1 MEENKHAAA
10 AASVDQRLGTAP
22 LVPLIFSLALPTALA
37 QLVNMLYNIV
47 DRIYV
52 GHIPGSGSLALAGL
66 GVTYP
71 IIVLITAFSN
81 LIGMGGAPRASV
93 AMGRGDYKTAEKIL
107 GNCITLLIVLSVVL
121 SVVFTIYGEP
131 VLRAFGASEN
141 TLPYAMAY
149 LRIYLMGTIFVQFTL
164 GMTPFIT
171 NQGFAKTSMATTC
184 IGAVCNIVLDPVFI
198 YGFNMGVEG
207 AAIATI
213 LSQAVSAVWVL
224 IFFTGKRSVLRI
236 RKENL
241 IPAGRTLALVLSL
254 GVSPFLMTA
263 TECVIQLAF
272 NTGAATYGGDS
283 AVAIMSILF
292 SVAQI
297 ANLPVQGF
305 CQGAQ
310 PVVGFN
316 FGARK
321 MERVRQAFKIML
333 AVSMG
338 VTTVVVGAGLFL
350 HGRAAGLPADLPRP
364 WRSQDQHVHRPA
376 AQGDPAAAPLPRHP
390 AGVRRAGPQPAG
402 GPLCGR
408 TGQRHH
414 LGIHLHH
421 PLLRHRVE
429 EAEIHHLKEVP
440 CWRNISLSFSSPWS
454 RSSSC
459 GEPSPSGWVWG
470 WTSCLPISWPSWATW
485 SRCRSSI
492 CSPASS

>member
-321 MERVRQAFKIML
+321 LERVRQAFKIML

-338 VTTVVVGAGLFL
+338 VTTVVVGAVELAPQLFLGLFSSDAEL
-350 HGRAAGLPADLPRP
+350 IALGTAPLRIYMLGFFFMGAQLACQQTFLGLGEAKISMFIALLRKVILLLPLSLVIPRVFGALGL
-364 WRSQDQHVHRPA
+364 SQLVGLYVAEPVSDIISA
-376 AQGDPAAAPLPRHP
+376 STCTILFFAIEWKKLKPAAA
-390 AGVRRAGPQPAG
+390 
-402 GPLCGR
+402 
-408 TGQRHH
+408 
-414 LGIHLHH
+414 
-421 PLLRHRVE
+421 
-429 EAEIHHLKEVP
+429 
-440 CWRNISLSFSSPWS
+440 
-454 RSSSC
+454 
-459 GEPSPSGWVWG
+459 
-470 WTSCLPISWPSWATW
+470 
-485 SRCRSSI
+485 
-492 CSPASS
+492 

>member
-1 MEENKHAAA
+1 MEENKRAVG
-10 AASVDQRLGTAP
+10 SVDQRLGTAP

-52 GHIPGSGSLALAGL
+52 GHIPGTGSLALAGL

-93 AMGRGDYKTAEKIL
+93 AVGRGDYKTAEKIL
-107 GNCITLLIVLSVVL
+107 GNCVTLLIVLSVAL
-121 SVVFTIYGEP
+121 SVVFTVFGEP

-141 TLPYAMAY
+141 TLPYAMSY
-149 LRIYLMGTIFVQFTL
+149 LRIYLLGTIFVQFTL

-171 NQGFAKTSMATTC
+171 NQGFAGTSMATTC
-184 IGAVCNIVLDPVFI
+184 IGAVSNIILDPIFI
-198 YGFNMGVEG
+198 YGLNMGVEG

-213 LSQAVSAVWVL
+213 LSQAISAVWVL
-224 IFFTGKRSVLRI
+224 VFFTGKRSVLRI
-236 RKENL
+236 RKVNL
-241 IPAGRTLALVLSL
+241 IPDGKTLALVLSL

-297 ANLPVQGF
+297 SNLPVQGF

-321 MERVRQAFKIML
+321 LERVRQAFLIML
-333 AVSMG
+333 AVSVG
-338 VTTVVVGAGLFL
+338 ITTVVVGAVEIAPQMFLGLFSSD
-350 HGRAAGLPADLPRP
+350 ADLI
-364 WRSQDQHVHRPA
+364 A
-376 AQGDPAAAPLPRHP
+376 LGTAPLRIYMMGSFFMG
-390 AGVRRAGPQPAG
+390 AQLACQQ
-402 GPLCGR
+402 
-408 TGQRHH
+408 TF
-414 LGIHLHH
+414 LGLGEAKISMFVA
-421 PLLRHRVE
+421 LLRKVILLMPLALILPGVFGALGGSQLLGLYVAEPVSDFVSATTCTIIFFAVE
-429 EAEIHHLKEVP
+429 WKKL
-440 CWRNISLSFSSPWS
+440 N
-454 RSSSC
+454 
-459 GEPSPSGWVWG
+459 
-470 WTSCLPISWPSWATW
+470 
-485 SRCRSSI
+485 
-492 CSPASS
+492 PAPKTNG

>member
-184 IGAVCNIVLDPVFI
+184 IGAVCNIVLDPIFI

-321 MERVRQAFKIML
+321 LERVRQAFKIML

-338 VTTVVVGAGLFL
+338 VTTVVVGAVELAPQLFLGLFSSDAEL
-350 HGRAAGLPADLPRP
+350 IALGT
-364 WRSQDQHVHRPA
+364 
-376 AQGDPAAAPLPRHP
+376 APLRIYMMGFFFMG
-390 AGVRRAGPQPAG
+390 AQLACQQ
-402 GPLCGR
+402 
-408 TGQRHH
+408 TF
-414 LGIHLHH
+414 LGLGEAKISMFIA
-421 PLLRHRVE
+421 LLRKVILLLPLSLVIPRVFGALGLSQLVGLYV
-429 EAEIHHLKEVP
+429 AEPVSDIISASTCTILFFAIEWKKLK
-440 CWRNISLSFSSPWS
+440 S
-454 RSSSC
+454 
-459 GEPSPSGWVWG
+459 
-470 WTSCLPISWPSWATW
+470 TT
-485 SRCRSSI
+485 
-492 CSPASS
+492 

>member
-1 MEENKHAAA
+1 MEENKRAVG
-10 AASVDQRLGTAP
+10 SVDQRLGTAP

-52 GHIPGSGSLALAGL
+52 GHIPGTGSLALAGL

-107 GNCITLLIVLSVVL
+107 GNCVTLLIVLSVAL
-121 SVVFTIYGEP
+121 SVVFTVFGEP

-141 TLPYAMAY
+141 TLPYAMSY
-149 LRIYLMGTIFVQFTL
+149 LRIYLLGTIFVQFTL

-171 NQGFAKTSMATTC
+171 NQGFAGTSMATTC
-184 IGAVCNIVLDPVFI
+184 IGAVSNIILDPIFI
-198 YGFNMGVEG
+198 YGLNMGVEG

-213 LSQAVSAVWVL
+213 LSQAISAVWVL
-224 IFFTGKRSVLRI
+224 VFFTGKRSVLRI
-236 RKENL
+236 RKANL
-241 IPAGRTLALVLSL
+241 IPDGKTLALILSL

-316 FGARK
+316 FGAQK
-321 MERVRQAFKIML
+321 LARVRQAFKIML

-338 VTTVVVGAGLFL
+338 VTTVVVGAVEIAPQLFLGLFSSD
-350 HGRAAGLPADLPRP
+350 AGLIAL
-364 WRSQDQHVHRPA
+364 
-376 AQGDPAAAPLPRHP
+376 GTAPLRIYM
-390 AGVRRAGPQPAG
+390 
-402 GPLCGR
+402 
-408 TGQRHH
+408 
-414 LGIHLHH
+414 LGYFFMGAQLACQQTFLGLGEAKISMFIA
-421 PLLRHRVE
+421 LLRKVILLLPLSLVIPRVFGALGLSQLLGLYL
-429 EAEIHHLKEVP
+429 AE
-440 CWRNISLSFSSPWS
+440 
-454 RSSSC
+454 
-459 GEPSPSGWVWG
+459 
-470 WTSCLPISWPSWATW
+470 PISDIVSASTCTILFFVIEWKKLKD
-485 SRCRSSI
+485 
-492 CSPASS
+492 SPRTAQ

>member
-241 IPAGRTLALVLSL
+241 IPAGRTLTLVLSL

-321 MERVRQAFKIML
+321 LERVRQAFKIML

-338 VTTVVVGAGLFL
+338 VTTVVVGAVELAPQLFLGLFSSD
-350 HGRAAGLPADLPRP
+350 AGLIAL
-364 WRSQDQHVHRPA
+364 
-376 AQGDPAAAPLPRHP
+376 GAAPLRIYM
-390 AGVRRAGPQPAG
+390 
-402 GPLCGR
+402 
-408 TGQRHH
+408 
-414 LGIHLHH
+414 LGFFFMGAQLACQQTFLGLGEAKISMFIA
-421 PLLRHRVE
+421 LLRKVILLLPLSLVIPRVFGALGLSQLVGLYV
-429 EAEIHHLKEVP
+429 AEPVSDIISASTCTILFFAIEWKKLK
-440 CWRNISLSFSSPWS
+440 S
-454 RSSSC
+454 
-459 GEPSPSGWVWG
+459 
-470 WTSCLPISWPSWATW
+470 TT
-485 SRCRSSI
+485 
-492 CSPASS
+492 

>member
-1 MEENKHAAA
+1 MEEHQSAAAKA

-52 GHIPGSGSLALAGL
+52 GHIPGTGSLALAGL

-107 GNCITLLIVLSVVL
+107 GNCITLLVILSVLL
-121 SVVFTIYGEP
+121 SVVFTIFGEP
-131 VLRAFGASEN
+131 ILMAFGASEN
-141 TLPYAMAY
+141 TLPYAMSY
-149 LRIYLMGTIFVQFTL
+149 LRIYLLGTLFVQFTL

-184 IGAVCNIVLDPVFI
+184 IGAISNIILDPVFI
-198 YGFNMGVEG
+198 FGFNMGVQG

-213 LSQAVSAVWVL
+213 LSQAISAVWVL
-224 IFFTGKRSVLRI
+224 AFFTGKRSVLRI
-236 RKENL
+236 RKANL
-241 IPAGRTLALVLSL
+241 VPDGKTLALVLSL

-316 FGARK
+316 FGAQK
-321 MERVRQAFKIML
+321 LARVRQAFKIML

-338 VTTVVVGAGLFL
+338 VTTVVVGAVEIAPQLFLGLFSSD
-350 HGRAAGLPADLPRP
+350 AGLIAL
-364 WRSQDQHVHRPA
+364 
-376 AQGDPAAAPLPRHP
+376 GTAPLRIYM
-390 AGVRRAGPQPAG
+390 
-402 GPLCGR
+402 
-408 TGQRHH
+408 
-414 LGIHLHH
+414 LGYFFMGAQLACQQTFLGLGEARISMFIA
-421 PLLRHRVE
+421 LLRKVILLLPLSLVIPRVFGALGLSQLLGLYL
-429 EAEIHHLKEVP
+429 AE
-440 CWRNISLSFSSPWS
+440 
-454 RSSSC
+454 
-459 GEPSPSGWVWG
+459 
-470 WTSCLPISWPSWATW
+470 PISDIVSASTCTILFFVIEWKKLKD
-485 SRCRSSI
+485 
-492 CSPASS
+492 SPRTAQ

>member
-1 MEENKHAAA
+1 MEANKHE
-10 AASVDQRLGTAP
+10 ASASSADQRLGTAP
-22 LVPLIFSLALPTALA
+22 LTPLIFKLALPTALA

-52 GHIPGSGSLALAGL
+52 GHIPETGSLALAGL

-107 GNCITLLIVLSVVL
+107 GNCITLLVVLSVLL
-121 SVVFTIYGEP
+121 SVVFTIFGEP
-131 VLRAFGASEN
+131 ILMAFGASEN
-141 TLPYAMAY
+141 TLPYAMSY
-149 LRIYLMGTIFVQFTL
+149 LRIYLLGTLFVQFTL

-184 IGAVCNIVLDPVFI
+184 IGAISNIILDPVFI
-198 YGFNMGVEG
+198 FGFNMGVQG

-213 LSQAVSAVWVL
+213 LSQAISAVWVL
-224 IFFTGKRSVLRI
+224 AFFTGKRSVLRI
-236 RKENL
+236 RKANL
-241 IPAGRTLALVLSL
+241 VPDSKTLALVLSL

-316 FGARK
+316 FGAQK
-321 MERVRQAFKIML
+321 LARVRQAFKIML

-338 VTTVVVGAGLFL
+338 VTTVVVGAVEIAPQLFLGLFSSD
-350 HGRAAGLPADLPRP
+350 AGLIAL
-364 WRSQDQHVHRPA
+364 
-376 AQGDPAAAPLPRHP
+376 GTAPLRIYM
-390 AGVRRAGPQPAG
+390 
-402 GPLCGR
+402 
-408 TGQRHH
+408 
-414 LGIHLHH
+414 LGYFFMGAQLACQQTFLGLGEAKISMFIA
-421 PLLRHRVE
+421 LLRKVILLLPLSLVIPRVFGTLGLSQLLGLYL
-429 EAEIHHLKEVP
+429 AE
-440 CWRNISLSFSSPWS
+440 
-454 RSSSC
+454 
-459 GEPSPSGWVWG
+459 
-470 WTSCLPISWPSWATW
+470 PISDIVSASTCTILFFVIEWKKLKD
-485 SRCRSSI
+485 
-492 CSPASS
+492 SPRTAQ

>member
-1 MEENKHAAA
+1 MEEHQSAAAKA

-52 GHIPGSGSLALAGL
+52 GHIPGTGSLALAGL

-107 GNCITLLIVLSVVL
+107 GNCITLLVVLSVLL
-121 SVVFTIYGEP
+121 SVVFTIFGEP
-131 VLRAFGASEN
+131 ILMAFGASEN
-141 TLPYAMAY
+141 TLPFAMSY
-149 LRIYLMGTIFVQFTL
+149 LRIYLLGTLFVQFTL

-184 IGAVCNIVLDPVFI
+184 IGAISNIILDPVFI
-198 YGFNMGVEG
+198 FGFNMGVQG

-213 LSQAVSAVWVL
+213 LSQAISAVWVL
-224 IFFTGKRSVLRI
+224 AFFTGKRSVLRI
-236 RKENL
+236 RKANL
-241 IPAGRTLALVLSL
+241 VPDGKTLALVLSL

-316 FGARK
+316 FGAQK
-321 MERVRQAFKIML
+321 LARVRQAFKIML

-338 VTTVVVGAGLFL
+338 VTTVVVGAVEIAPQLFLGLFSSD
-350 HGRAAGLPADLPRP
+350 AGLIAL
-364 WRSQDQHVHRPA
+364 
-376 AQGDPAAAPLPRHP
+376 GTAPLRIYM
-390 AGVRRAGPQPAG
+390 
-402 GPLCGR
+402 
-408 TGQRHH
+408 
-414 LGIHLHH
+414 LGYFFMGAQLACQQTFLGLGEAKISMFIA
-421 PLLRHRVE
+421 LLRKVILLLPLSLIIPWVFGTLGLSQLLGLYL
-429 EAEIHHLKEVP
+429 AE
-440 CWRNISLSFSSPWS
+440 
-454 RSSSC
+454 
-459 GEPSPSGWVWG
+459 
-470 WTSCLPISWPSWATW
+470 PISDIVSASTCTILFFVIEWKKLKD
-485 SRCRSSI
+485 
-492 CSPASS
+492 SPRTAQ

>member
-1 MEENKHAAA
+1 MEENKRAVG
-10 AASVDQRLGTAP
+10 SVDQRLGTAP

-52 GHIPGSGSLALAGL
+52 GHIPGTGSLALAGL

-107 GNCITLLIVLSVVL
+107 GNCVTLLIVLSVAL
-121 SVVFTIYGEP
+121 SVVFTVFGEP

-141 TLPYAMAY
+141 TLPYAMSY
-149 LRIYLMGTIFVQFTL
+149 LRIYLLGTIFVQFTL

-184 IGAVCNIVLDPVFI
+184 IGAVSNIILDPIFI
-198 YGFNMGVEG
+198 YGLNMGVEG

-213 LSQAVSAVWVL
+213 LSQAISAVWVL
-224 IFFTGKRSVLRI
+224 VFFTGKRSVLRI
-236 RKENL
+236 RKANL
-241 IPAGRTLALVLSL
+241 IPDGKTLALILSL

-272 NTGAATYGGDS
+272 NTGAAAYGGDD

-321 MERVRQAFKIML
+321 LERVRKAFTIMM
-333 AVSMG
+333 AVSVG
-338 VTTVVVGAGLFL
+338 ITTVVVGAVEIAPQMFLGLFSSD
-350 HGRAAGLPADLPRP
+350 ADLI
-364 WRSQDQHVHRPA
+364 A
-376 AQGDPAAAPLPRHP
+376 LGTAPLRIYMMGSFFMG
-390 AGVRRAGPQPAG
+390 AQLACQQ
-402 GPLCGR
+402 
-408 TGQRHH
+408 TF
-414 LGIHLHH
+414 LGLGEAKISMFVA
-421 PLLRHRVE
+421 LLRKVILLLPLSIIIPRVFGAMGLSQLVGLYV
-429 EAEIHHLKEVP
+429 AEPVSDIISATTCTILFFVIDWKKLK
-440 CWRNISLSFSSPWS
+440 S
-454 RSSSC
+454 
-459 GEPSPSGWVWG
+459 
-470 WTSCLPISWPSWATW
+470 TT
-485 SRCRSSI
+485 
-492 CSPASS
+492 

>member
-321 MERVRQAFKIML
+321 LERVRQAFKIML

-338 VTTVVVGAGLFL
+338 VTTVVVGAVELAPQLFLGLFSNDAEL
-350 HGRAAGLPADLPRP
+350 IALGT
-364 WRSQDQHVHRPA
+364 
-376 AQGDPAAAPLPRHP
+376 APLRIYM
-390 AGVRRAGPQPAG
+390 
-402 GPLCGR
+402 
-408 TGQRHH
+408 
-414 LGIHLHH
+414 LGFFFMGAQLACQQTFLGLGEAKISMFIA
-421 PLLRHRVE
+421 LLRKVILLLPLSLVIPRVFGALGLSQLVGLYV
-429 EAEIHHLKEVP
+429 AEPVSDIISASTCTILFFAIEWKKLK
-440 CWRNISLSFSSPWS
+440 S
-454 RSSSC
+454 
-459 GEPSPSGWVWG
+459 
-470 WTSCLPISWPSWATW
+470 TT
-485 SRCRSSI
+485 
-492 CSPASS
+492 

>member
-184 IGAVCNIVLDPVFI
+184 IGAVCNIVLDPIFI

-338 VTTVVVGAGLFL
+338 VTTVVVGAVEIAPQLFLGLFSSDAEL
-350 HGRAAGLPADLPRP
+350 IALGT
-364 WRSQDQHVHRPA
+364 
-376 AQGDPAAAPLPRHP
+376 APLRIYM
-390 AGVRRAGPQPAG
+390 
-402 GPLCGR
+402 
-408 TGQRHH
+408 
-414 LGIHLHH
+414 LGFFFMGAQLACQQTFLGLGEAKISMFIA
-421 PLLRHRVE
+421 LLRKVILLLPLSLVIPQVFGALGLSQLLGLYV
-429 EAEIHHLKEVP
+429 AEPVSDIISASTCTILFFAIEWKKLK
-440 CWRNISLSFSSPWS
+440 S
-454 RSSSC
+454 
-459 GEPSPSGWVWG
+459 
-470 WTSCLPISWPSWATW
+470 TT
-485 SRCRSSI
+485 
-492 CSPASS
+492 

>member
-1 MEENKHAAA
+1 MSGTERHNAHAAA
-10 AASVDQRLGTAP
+10 AASADQRLGTAP
-22 LVPLIFSLALPTALA
+22 LAPLIFSLALPTALA

-93 AMGRGDYKTAEKIL
+93 AMGRGDYKTAERIL
-107 GNCITLLIVLSVVL
+107 GNCITLLIALSVVL
-121 SVVFTIYGEP
+121 SVVFTLYGEP
-131 VLRAFGASEN
+131 VLMAFGASEN

-149 LRIYLMGTIFVQFTL
+149 LRIYLMGTVFVQFTL

-184 IGAVCNIVLDPVFI
+184 IGAVCNIVLDPIFI
-198 YGFNMGVEG
+198 FGFGMGVEG

-236 RKENL
+236 RRENL
-241 IPAGRTLALVLSL
+241 LPDRAILALVLSL

-263 TECVIQLAF
+263 TECLIQLVF

-310 PVVGFN
+310 PVVGYN

-321 MERVRQAFKIML
+321 LDRVRQAFKIML

-338 VTTVVVGAGLFL
+338 VTTLVVGAVELAPQLFLGLFSSD
-350 HGRAAGLPADLPRP
+350 AALIAMGTAPVRIYMLGFFFMGAQLACQQTFLGLGEAKI
-364 WRSQDQHVHRPA
+364 SMFIA
-376 AQGDPAAAPLPRHP
+376 
-390 AGVRRAGPQPAG
+390 
-402 GPLCGR
+402 
-408 TGQRHH
+408 
-414 LGIHLHH
+414 
-421 PLLRHRVE
+421 LLRKVILLLPLALIIPRAFGALGLNQLVGLYV
-429 EAEIHHLKEVP
+429 AEPVSDL
-440 CWRNISLSFSSPWS
+440 IS
-454 RSSSC
+454 
-459 GEPSPSGWVWG
+459 
-470 WTSCLPISWPSWATW
+470 
-485 SRCRSSI
+485 
-492 CSPASS
+492 ASTCTILFFAIEWKKLNPKAAN

>member
-52 GHIPGSGSLALAGL
+52 GHIPGTGSLALAGL

-184 IGAVCNIVLDPVFI
+184 IGAVCNIILDPVFI

-321 MERVRQAFKIML
+321 LERVRQAFKIML

-338 VTTVVVGAGLFL
+338 VTTVVVGAVELAPQLFLGLFSSDAEL
-350 HGRAAGLPADLPRP
+350 IALG
-364 WRSQDQHVHRPA
+364 
-376 AQGDPAAAPLPRHP
+376 AAPLRIYM
-390 AGVRRAGPQPAG
+390 
-402 GPLCGR
+402 
-408 TGQRHH
+408 
-414 LGIHLHH
+414 LGFFFMGAQLACQQTFLGLGEAKISMFIA
-421 PLLRHRVE
+421 LLRKVILLLPLSLVIPRVFGALGLSQLVGLYV
-429 EAEIHHLKEVP
+429 AEPVSDIISASTCTILFFAIEWKKLK
-440 CWRNISLSFSSPWS
+440 S
-454 RSSSC
+454 
-459 GEPSPSGWVWG
+459 
-470 WTSCLPISWPSWATW
+470 TT
-485 SRCRSSI
+485 
-492 CSPASS
+492 

>member
-52 GHIPGSGSLALAGL
+52 GHIPETGSLALAGL

-107 GNCITLLIVLSVVL
+107 GNCITLLIALSVAL
-121 SVVFTIYGEP
+121 SVVFTIFGEP

-184 IGAVCNIVLDPVFI
+184 IGAVSNIILDPIFI
-198 YGFNMGVEG
+198 YGLNMGVEG

-213 LSQAVSAVWVL
+213 LSQAISAVWVL
-224 IFFTGKRSVLRI
+224 VFFTGKRSVLRI
-236 RKENL
+236 RKANL
-241 IPAGRTLALVLSL
+241 IPDGKTLALVLSL

-321 MERVRQAFKIML
+321 LERVRQAFKIML

-338 VTTVVVGAGLFL
+338 VTTVVVGAVELAPQLFLGLFSSDAEL
-350 HGRAAGLPADLPRP
+350 IALGT
-364 WRSQDQHVHRPA
+364 
-376 AQGDPAAAPLPRHP
+376 APLRIYM
-390 AGVRRAGPQPAG
+390 
-402 GPLCGR
+402 
-408 TGQRHH
+408 
-414 LGIHLHH
+414 LGFFFMGAQLACQQTFLGLGEAKISMFIA
-421 PLLRHRVE
+421 LLRKVILLLPLSLVIPRVFGALGLSQLVGLYV
-429 EAEIHHLKEVP
+429 AEPVSDIISASTCTILFFAIEWKKLK
-440 CWRNISLSFSSPWS
+440 S
-454 RSSSC
+454 
-459 GEPSPSGWVWG
+459 
-470 WTSCLPISWPSWATW
+470 TT
-485 SRCRSSI
+485 
-492 CSPASS
+492 

>member
-184 IGAVCNIVLDPVFI
+184 IGAVCNIVLDPIFI

-321 MERVRQAFKIML
+321 LERVRQAFKIML

-338 VTTVVVGAGLFL
+338 VTTVVVGAVELAPQLFLGLFSSDAEL
-350 HGRAAGLPADLPRP
+350 IALGT
-364 WRSQDQHVHRPA
+364 
-376 AQGDPAAAPLPRHP
+376 APLRIYM
-390 AGVRRAGPQPAG
+390 
-402 GPLCGR
+402 
-408 TGQRHH
+408 
-414 LGIHLHH
+414 LGFFFMGAQLACQQTFLGLGEAKISMFIA
-421 PLLRHRVE
+421 LLRKVILLLPLSLVIPRVFGALGLSQLVGLYV
-429 EAEIHHLKEVP
+429 AEPVSDIISASTCTILFFAIEWKKLK
-440 CWRNISLSFSSPWS
+440 S
-454 RSSSC
+454 
-459 GEPSPSGWVWG
+459 
-470 WTSCLPISWPSWATW
+470 TT
-485 SRCRSSI
+485 
-492 CSPASS
+492 

>member
-1 MEENKHAAA
+1 MEEHQSAAAKA

-52 GHIPGSGSLALAGL
+52 GHIPGTGSLALAGL

-107 GNCITLLIVLSVVL
+107 GNCITLLVVLSVLL
-121 SVVFTIYGEP
+121 SVVFTIFGEP
-131 VLRAFGASEN
+131 ILMAFGASEN
-141 TLPYAMAY
+141 TLPYAMSY
-149 LRIYLMGTIFVQFTL
+149 LRIYLLGTLFVQFTL

-184 IGAVCNIVLDPVFI
+184 IGAISNIILDPVFI
-198 YGFNMGVEG
+198 FGFNMGVQG

-213 LSQAVSAVWVL
+213 LSQAISAVWVL
-224 IFFTGKRSVLRI
+224 AFFTGKRSVLRI
-236 RKENL
+236 RKANL
-241 IPAGRTLALVLSL
+241 APDGKTLALVLSL

-316 FGARK
+316 FGAQK
-321 MERVRQAFKIML
+321 LARVRQAFKIML

-338 VTTVVVGAGLFL
+338 VTTVVVGAVEIAPQLFLGLFSSD
-350 HGRAAGLPADLPRP
+350 AGLIAL
-364 WRSQDQHVHRPA
+364 
-376 AQGDPAAAPLPRHP
+376 GTAPLRIYM
-390 AGVRRAGPQPAG
+390 
-402 GPLCGR
+402 
-408 TGQRHH
+408 
-414 LGIHLHH
+414 LGYFFMGAQLACQQTFLGLGEARISMFIA
-421 PLLRHRVE
+421 LLRKVILLLPLSLVIPRVFGALGLSQLLGLYL
-429 EAEIHHLKEVP
+429 AE
-440 CWRNISLSFSSPWS
+440 
-454 RSSSC
+454 
-459 GEPSPSGWVWG
+459 
-470 WTSCLPISWPSWATW
+470 PISDIVSASTCTILFFVIEWKKLKD
-485 SRCRSSI
+485 
-492 CSPASS
+492 SPRTAQ

>member
-184 IGAVCNIVLDPVFI
+184 IGAVCNIILDPVFI

-338 VTTVVVGAGLFL
+338 VTTVVVGAVELAPQLFLGLFSSDAEL
-350 HGRAAGLPADLPRP
+350 IALGT
-364 WRSQDQHVHRPA
+364 
-376 AQGDPAAAPLPRHP
+376 APLRIYM
-390 AGVRRAGPQPAG
+390 
-402 GPLCGR
+402 
-408 TGQRHH
+408 
-414 LGIHLHH
+414 LGFFFMGAQLACQQTFLGLGEAKISMFIA
-421 PLLRHRVE
+421 LLRKVILLLPLSLVIPRVFGALGLSQLVGLYV
-429 EAEIHHLKEVP
+429 AEPVSDIISASTCTILFFAIEWKKLK
-440 CWRNISLSFSSPWS
+440 S
-454 RSSSC
+454 
-459 GEPSPSGWVWG
+459 
-470 WTSCLPISWPSWATW
+470 TT
-485 SRCRSSI
+485 
-492 CSPASS
+492 

>member
-1 MEENKHAAA
+1 MEENKRAVG
-10 AASVDQRLGTAP
+10 SVDQRLGTAP

-52 GHIPGSGSLALAGL
+52 GHIPGTGSLALAGL

-321 MERVRQAFKIML
+321 LERVRQAFKIML

-338 VTTVVVGAGLFL
+338 VTTVVVGAVELAPQLFLGLFSSDAEL
-350 HGRAAGLPADLPRP
+350 IALGT
-364 WRSQDQHVHRPA
+364 
-376 AQGDPAAAPLPRHP
+376 APLRIYM
-390 AGVRRAGPQPAG
+390 
-402 GPLCGR
+402 
-408 TGQRHH
+408 
-414 LGIHLHH
+414 LGFFFMGAQLACQQTFLGLGEAKISMFIA
-421 PLLRHRVE
+421 LLRKVILLLPLSLVIPRVFGALGLSQLVGLYV
-429 EAEIHHLKEVP
+429 AEPVSDIISASTCTILFFAIEWKKLK
-440 CWRNISLSFSSPWS
+440 S
-454 RSSSC
+454 
-459 GEPSPSGWVWG
+459 
-470 WTSCLPISWPSWATW
+470 TT
-485 SRCRSSI
+485 
-492 CSPASS
+492 

>member
-1 MEENKHAAA
+1 MEEHQSAAAKA

-52 GHIPGSGSLALAGL
+52 GHIPGTGSLALAGL

-107 GNCITLLIVLSVVL
+107 GNCITLLVVLSVLL
-121 SVVFTIYGEP
+121 SVVFTIFGEP
-131 VLRAFGASEN
+131 ILMAFGASEN
-141 TLPYAMAY
+141 TLPYAMSY
-149 LRIYLMGTIFVQFTL
+149 LRIYLLGTLFVQFTL

-184 IGAVCNIVLDPVFI
+184 IGAISNIILDPVFI
-198 YGFNMGVEG
+198 FGFNMGVQG

-213 LSQAVSAVWVL
+213 LSQAISAVWVL
-224 IFFTGKRSVLRI
+224 AFFTGKRSVLRI
-236 RKENL
+236 RKANL
-241 IPAGRTLALVLSL
+241 APDGKTLALVLSL

-316 FGARK
+316 FGAQK
-321 MERVRQAFKIML
+321 LARVRQAFKIML

-338 VTTVVVGAGLFL
+338 VTTVVVGAVEIAPQLFLGLFSSD
-350 HGRAAGLPADLPRP
+350 AGLIAL
-364 WRSQDQHVHRPA
+364 
-376 AQGDPAAAPLPRHP
+376 GTAPLRIYM
-390 AGVRRAGPQPAG
+390 
-402 GPLCGR
+402 
-408 TGQRHH
+408 
-414 LGIHLHH
+414 LGYFFMGAQLACQQTFLGLGEARISMFIA
-421 PLLRHRVE
+421 LLRKVILLLPLSLVIPQVFGALGLSQLLGLYL
-429 EAEIHHLKEVP
+429 AE
-440 CWRNISLSFSSPWS
+440 
-454 RSSSC
+454 
-459 GEPSPSGWVWG
+459 
-470 WTSCLPISWPSWATW
+470 PISDIVSASTCTILFFVIEWKKLKD
-485 SRCRSSI
+485 
-492 CSPASS
+492 SPRTAQ

>member
-184 IGAVCNIVLDPVFI
+184 IGAVCNIILDPVFI

-241 IPAGRTLALVLSL
+241 IPAGKTLALVLSL

-321 MERVRQAFKIML
+321 LERVRQAFKIML

-338 VTTVVVGAGLFL
+338 VTTVVVGAVELAPQLFLGLFSSD
-350 HGRAAGLPADLPRP
+350 AGLIAL
-364 WRSQDQHVHRPA
+364 
-376 AQGDPAAAPLPRHP
+376 GAAPLRIYM
-390 AGVRRAGPQPAG
+390 
-402 GPLCGR
+402 
-408 TGQRHH
+408 
-414 LGIHLHH
+414 LGFFFMGAQLACQQTFLGLGEAKISMFIA
-421 PLLRHRVE
+421 LLRKVILLLPLSLVIPRVFGALGLSQLVGLYV
-429 EAEIHHLKEVP
+429 AEPVSDIISASTCTILFFAIEWKKLK
-440 CWRNISLSFSSPWS
+440 S
-454 RSSSC
+454 
-459 GEPSPSGWVWG
+459 
-470 WTSCLPISWPSWATW
+470 TT
-485 SRCRSSI
+485 
-492 CSPASS
+492 

>member
-321 MERVRQAFKIML
+321 LERVRQAFKIML

-338 VTTVVVGAGLFL
+338 VTTVVVGAVEIAPQLFLGLFSSDAEL
-350 HGRAAGLPADLPRP
+350 IALGT
-364 WRSQDQHVHRPA
+364 
-376 AQGDPAAAPLPRHP
+376 APLRIYM
-390 AGVRRAGPQPAG
+390 
-402 GPLCGR
+402 
-408 TGQRHH
+408 
-414 LGIHLHH
+414 LGFFFMGAQLACQQTFLGLGEAKISMFIA
-421 PLLRHRVE
+421 LLRKVILLLPLSLVIPRVFGALGLSQLVGLYV
-429 EAEIHHLKEVP
+429 AEPVSDIISASTCTILFFAIEWKKLK
-440 CWRNISLSFSSPWS
+440 S
-454 RSSSC
+454 
-459 GEPSPSGWVWG
+459 
-470 WTSCLPISWPSWATW
+470 TT
-485 SRCRSSI
+485 
-492 CSPASS
+492 

>member
-52 GHIPGSGSLALAGL
+52 GHIPETGSLALAGL

-321 MERVRQAFKIML
+321 LERVRQAFKIML

-338 VTTVVVGAGLFL
+338 VTTVVVGAVELAPQLFLGLFSSD
-350 HGRAAGLPADLPRP
+350 AGLIALGTAPLRIYMLGFFFMGAQLACQQTFLGLGEAKISMFIALLRKVILLLPLFLVIP
-364 WRSQDQHVHRPA
+364 QGFCALGLSQLVGLYVAEPVSDIISA
-376 AQGDPAAAPLPRHP
+376 STCTILFFAIEWKKLKPAAA
-390 AGVRRAGPQPAG
+390 
-402 GPLCGR
+402 
-408 TGQRHH
+408 
-414 LGIHLHH
+414 
-421 PLLRHRVE
+421 
-429 EAEIHHLKEVP
+429 
-440 CWRNISLSFSSPWS
+440 
-454 RSSSC
+454 
-459 GEPSPSGWVWG
+459 
-470 WTSCLPISWPSWATW
+470 
-485 SRCRSSI
+485 
-492 CSPASS
+492 

>member
-1 MEENKHAAA
+1 MEEHQSAAAKA

-22 LVPLIFSLALPTALA
+22 LTPLIFSLALPTALA

-52 GHIPGSGSLALAGL
+52 GHIPGTGSLALAGL

-107 GNCITLLIVLSVVL
+107 GNCITLLVVLSVLL
-121 SVVFTIYGEP
+121 SVVFTIFGEP
-131 VLRAFGASEN
+131 ILMAFGASEN
-141 TLPYAMAY
+141 TLPYAMSY
-149 LRIYLMGTIFVQFTL
+149 LRIYLLGTLFVQFTL

-184 IGAVCNIVLDPVFI
+184 IGAISNIILDPVFI
-198 YGFNMGVEG
+198 FGFNMGVQG

-213 LSQAVSAVWVL
+213 LSQAISAVWVL
-224 IFFTGKRSVLRI
+224 AFFTGKRSVLRI
-236 RKENL
+236 RKANL
-241 IPAGRTLALVLSL
+241 VPDGKTLALVLSL

-316 FGARK
+316 FGAQK
-321 MERVRQAFKIML
+321 LARVRQAFKIML

-338 VTTVVVGAGLFL
+338 VTTVVVGAVEIAPQLFLGLFSSD
-350 HGRAAGLPADLPRP
+350 AGLIAL
-364 WRSQDQHVHRPA
+364 
-376 AQGDPAAAPLPRHP
+376 GTAPLRIYM
-390 AGVRRAGPQPAG
+390 
-402 GPLCGR
+402 
-408 TGQRHH
+408 
-414 LGIHLHH
+414 LGYFFMGAQLACQQTFLGLGEAKISMFIA
-421 PLLRHRVE
+421 LLRKVILLLPLSLIIPRVFGTLGLSQLLGLYL
-429 EAEIHHLKEVP
+429 AE
-440 CWRNISLSFSSPWS
+440 
-454 RSSSC
+454 
-459 GEPSPSGWVWG
+459 
-470 WTSCLPISWPSWATW
+470 PISDIVSASTCTILFFVIEWKKLKD
-485 SRCRSSI
+485 
-492 CSPASS
+492 SPRTAQ

>member
-1 MEENKHAAA
+1 MEEHQSAAAKA

-22 LVPLIFSLALPTALA
+22 LAPLIFSLALPTALA

-52 GHIPGSGSLALAGL
+52 GHIPGTGSLALAGL

-107 GNCITLLIVLSVVL
+107 GNCITLLVVLSVLL
-121 SVVFTIYGEP
+121 SVVFTIFGEP
-131 VLRAFGASEN
+131 ILMAFGASEN
-141 TLPYAMAY
+141 TLPYAMSY
-149 LRIYLMGTIFVQFTL
+149 LRIYLLGTLFVQFTL

-184 IGAVCNIVLDPVFI
+184 IGAISNIILDPVFI
-198 YGFNMGVEG
+198 FGFNMGVQG

-213 LSQAVSAVWVL
+213 LSQAISAVWVL
-224 IFFTGKRSVLRI
+224 AFFTGKRSVLRI
-236 RKENL
+236 RKANL
-241 IPAGRTLALVLSL
+241 VPDSKTLALVLSL

-316 FGARK
+316 FGAQK
-321 MERVRQAFKIML
+321 LARVRQAFKIML

-338 VTTVVVGAGLFL
+338 VTTVVVGAVEIAPQLFLGLFSSD
-350 HGRAAGLPADLPRP
+350 AGLIAL
-364 WRSQDQHVHRPA
+364 
-376 AQGDPAAAPLPRHP
+376 GTAPLRIYM
-390 AGVRRAGPQPAG
+390 
-402 GPLCGR
+402 
-408 TGQRHH
+408 
-414 LGIHLHH
+414 LGYFFMGAQLACQQTFLGLGEAKISMFIA
-421 PLLRHRVE
+421 LLRKVILLLPLSLVIPRVFGTLGLSQLLGLYL
-429 EAEIHHLKEVP
+429 AE
-440 CWRNISLSFSSPWS
+440 
-454 RSSSC
+454 
-459 GEPSPSGWVWG
+459 
-470 WTSCLPISWPSWATW
+470 PISDIVSASTCTILFFVIEWKKLKD
-485 SRCRSSI
+485 
-492 CSPASS
+492 SPRTAQ

>member
-321 MERVRQAFKIML
+321 LERVRQAFKIML

-338 VTTVVVGAGLFL
+338 VTTVVVGAVELAPQLFLGLFSSDAEL
-350 HGRAAGLPADLPRP
+350 IALGT
-364 WRSQDQHVHRPA
+364 
-376 AQGDPAAAPLPRHP
+376 APLRIYM
-390 AGVRRAGPQPAG
+390 
-402 GPLCGR
+402 
-408 TGQRHH
+408 
-414 LGIHLHH
+414 LGFFFMGAQLACQQTFLGLGEAKISMFVA
-421 PLLRHRVE
+421 LLRKVILLLPLSLVIPRVFGALGLSQLVGLYV
-429 EAEIHHLKEVP
+429 AEPVSDIISASTCTILFFAIEWKKLK
-440 CWRNISLSFSSPWS
+440 S
-454 RSSSC
+454 
-459 GEPSPSGWVWG
+459 
-470 WTSCLPISWPSWATW
+470 TT
-485 SRCRSSI
+485 
-492 CSPASS
+492 

>member
-52 GHIPGSGSLALAGL
+52 GHIPETGSLALAGL

-184 IGAVCNIVLDPVFI
+184 IGAVCNIILDPVFI

-321 MERVRQAFKIML
+321 LERVRQAFKIML

-338 VTTVVVGAGLFL
+338 VTTVVVGAVELAPQLFLGLFSSD
-350 HGRAAGLPADLPRP
+350 AGLIAL
-364 WRSQDQHVHRPA
+364 
-376 AQGDPAAAPLPRHP
+376 GTAPLRIYM
-390 AGVRRAGPQPAG
+390 
-402 GPLCGR
+402 
-408 TGQRHH
+408 
-414 LGIHLHH
+414 LGFFFMGAQLACQQTFLGLGEAKISMFIA
-421 PLLRHRVE
+421 LLRKVILLLPLSLVIPRVFGALGLSQLVGLYV
-429 EAEIHHLKEVP
+429 AEPVSDIISASTCTILFFAIEWKKLK
-440 CWRNISLSFSSPWS
+440 S
-454 RSSSC
+454 
-459 GEPSPSGWVWG
+459 
-470 WTSCLPISWPSWATW
+470 TT
-485 SRCRSSI
+485 
-492 CSPASS
+492 

>member
-184 IGAVCNIVLDPVFI
+184 IGAVCNIVLDPIFI

-338 VTTVVVGAGLFL
+338 VTTVVVGAVELAPQLFLGLFSSDAEL
-350 HGRAAGLPADLPRP
+350 IALGT
-364 WRSQDQHVHRPA
+364 
-376 AQGDPAAAPLPRHP
+376 APLRIYM
-390 AGVRRAGPQPAG
+390 
-402 GPLCGR
+402 
-408 TGQRHH
+408 
-414 LGIHLHH
+414 LGFFFMGAQLACQQTFLGLGEAKISMFIA
-421 PLLRHRVE
+421 LLRKVILLLPLSLVIPRVFGALGLSQLVGLYV
-429 EAEIHHLKEVP
+429 AEPVSDIISASTCTILFFAIEWKKLK
-440 CWRNISLSFSSPWS
+440 F
-454 RSSSC
+454 
-459 GEPSPSGWVWG
+459 
-470 WTSCLPISWPSWATW
+470 TT
-485 SRCRSSI
+485 
-492 CSPASS
+492 

>member
-1 MEENKHAAA
+1 MEEHQSAAAKA

-52 GHIPGSGSLALAGL
+52 GHIPGTGSLALAGL

-107 GNCITLLIVLSVVL
+107 GNCITLLVVLSVLL
-121 SVVFTIYGEP
+121 SVVFTIFGEP
-131 VLRAFGASEN
+131 ILMAFGASEN
-141 TLPYAMAY
+141 TLPYAMSY
-149 LRIYLMGTIFVQFTL
+149 LRIYLLGTLFVQFTL

-184 IGAVCNIVLDPVFI
+184 IGAISNIILDPVFI
-198 YGFNMGVEG
+198 FGFNMGVQG

-213 LSQAVSAVWVL
+213 LSQAISAVWVL
-224 IFFTGKRSVLRI
+224 AFFTGKRSVLRI
-236 RKENL
+236 RKANL
-241 IPAGRTLALVLSL
+241 APDGKTLALVLSL

-316 FGARK
+316 FGAQK
-321 MERVRQAFKIML
+321 LARVRQAFKIML

-338 VTTVVVGAGLFL
+338 VTTVVVGAVEIAPQLFLGLFSSDASL
-350 HGRAAGLPADLPRP
+350 IALGT
-364 WRSQDQHVHRPA
+364 
-376 AQGDPAAAPLPRHP
+376 APLRIYM
-390 AGVRRAGPQPAG
+390 
-402 GPLCGR
+402 
-408 TGQRHH
+408 
-414 LGIHLHH
+414 LGYFFMGAQLACQQTFLGLGEARISMFIA
-421 PLLRHRVE
+421 LLRKVILLLPLSLVIPRVFGALGLSQLLGLYL
-429 EAEIHHLKEVP
+429 AE
-440 CWRNISLSFSSPWS
+440 
-454 RSSSC
+454 
-459 GEPSPSGWVWG
+459 
-470 WTSCLPISWPSWATW
+470 PISDIVSASTCTILFFVIEWKKLKD
-485 SRCRSSI
+485 
-492 CSPASS
+492 SPRTAQ